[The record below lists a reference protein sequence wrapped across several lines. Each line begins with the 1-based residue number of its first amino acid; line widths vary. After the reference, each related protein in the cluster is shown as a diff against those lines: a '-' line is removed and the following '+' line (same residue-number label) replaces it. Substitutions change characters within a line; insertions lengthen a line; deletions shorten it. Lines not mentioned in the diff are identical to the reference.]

1 MTDHELIMAAAKA
14 TGMTLIPRDDGTYE
28 VANLSF
34 YTRRWNPLTC
44 NDDAFRLMVDNEL
57 MIMPQFDYVIVDWY
71 GTADAVEEPFG
82 TDKHA
87 ATRRAIVR
95 AVVEKAKGN

>member
-1 MTDHELIMAAAKA
+1 MTDHGLIDGAAK
-14 TGMTLIPRDDGTYE
+14 
-28 VANLSF
+28 VAGKNGKWLNGRFLLLDSNGR
-34 YTRRWNPLTC
+34 YWTPWNPLTS
-44 NDDAFRLMVDNEL
+44 NADAFRLMVDNEL

-71 GTADAVEEPFG
+71 GAADAVEEPFG